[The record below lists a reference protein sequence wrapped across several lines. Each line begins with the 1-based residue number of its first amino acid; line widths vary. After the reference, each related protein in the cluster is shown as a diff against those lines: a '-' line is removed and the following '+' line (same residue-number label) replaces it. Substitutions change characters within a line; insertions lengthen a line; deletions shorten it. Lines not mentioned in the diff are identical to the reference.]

1 MQFTVRLPRW
11 LATTFAI
18 VVASVAVAALLPAVA
33 ASDGADHQGLHRS
46 DDERPDRQPDLHR
59 QHDQLEP
66 AGRRRPGGRDRSPT
80 GAAGA
85 AGAAGAPGPAF
96 HLAKAK
102 PTLEA
107 KIEASLAVQSAT
119 LTDINHDLRD
129 SLAITQKLAPSTDPT
144 LAAVQTGLNVQG
156 AEIARLVNVL
166 RGADQGAGPDAAGNP
181 VAAVAGTP

>member
-1 MQFTVRLPRW
+1 VQFTVRLPRW

-18 VVASVAVAALLPAVA
+18 VVASVAVAALLPAIAVSDSPIIKVCIDPTSMALNINPACTGTTISWNQQGVA
-33 ASDGADHQGLHRS
+33 G
-46 DDERPDRQPDLHR
+46 
-59 QHDQLEP
+59 
-66 AGRRRPGGRDRSPT
+66 PT
-80 GAAGA
+80 GATGA
-85 AGAAGAPGPAF
+85 TGATGPAGAPAPAF

-129 SLAITQKLAPSTDPT
+129 SLAITSKLAPSTDPT

-166 RGADQGAGPDAAGNP
+166 RGLTKAQGLMLQGIQ
-181 VAAVAGTP
+181 